1 MYTYYLMKLEKG
13 NNLQRMLKT
22 VFIFANIYR
31 RNYQR
36 KKQEITKKTKETI
49 CIYHRNYQRKEQE
62 ITKKTKEAIWS
73 ECKHVFVYI
82 YMLKLQKVE

>member
-22 VFIFANIYR
+22 VFIFANIY
-31 RNYQR
+31 
-36 KKQEITKKTKETI
+36 
-49 CIYHRNYQRKEQE
+49 HRNYQRKEQE
-62 ITKKTKEAIWS
+62 ITKKTKESIWS

-82 YMLKLQKVE
+82 YILKLQKVE